1 MESTE
6 RKTDLMFDYRLVVK
20 GVWGRN
26 RSEKFHTER
35 LKSLDRGIPQPDED
49 ELKRLATMSLSDL
62 KFKKG
67 YWRVI
72 CRPIE
77 VERHDGYSMEKFVM
91 FSDVV
96 MVQGDK

>member
-1 MESTE
+1 MMASEKVPMLAE
-6 RKTDLMFDYRLVVK
+6 GYRL
-20 GVWGRN
+20 
-26 RSEKFHTER
+26 
-35 LKSLDRGIPQPDED
+35 LED
-49 ELKRLATMSLSDL
+49 ELKRLATMSLADL

-77 VERHDGYSMEKFVM
+77 VERYSDGYAIEKFVM